1 MSMPDRK
8 RVTERLMES
17 HYLKSPLHGVGK
29 PRPPLAT
36 ISAMFAR
43 AVDDAPEAVAFGHRD
58 VSLTYSEAGRA
69 VAALARRLASLVQ
82 PGAVAALVLPNSIE
96 FGIAYFAALEALTT
110 PALLNPSYPASQ
122 LEILLREVSAG
133 VIICVPSTRDRV
145 ADLPGALGGSHV
157 ICLEENVTIATLVA
171 ETQGSATL
179 RQPEP
184 EEVGALLFS
193 GGTTGLSKIVEH
205 THERLVISARCLER
219 IWPTRAREEVF
230 LPIAPFSHI
239 YGFMMGLLFPISA
252 SAEIVIPERFQPEH
266 IVDLFAR
273 RRVTIF
279 GGGPPAIY
287 AGVLAAANLAAADLT
302 ALRVCPA
309 GGAPFPVE
317 LMERWRRATGL
328 QIQEGYGMTEM
339 APISATTNVSGVRPG
354 SVGMVVPGS
363 EVQVVDLETG
373 TRVLRRGERGEVRV
387 RGPHMMTGYRNRPE
401 ETARAIRNG
410 YIYTGDIGHLDEDG
424 FLFIT
429 DRKKDVVF
437 VKGFNVFP
445 REVEEAVHTHPKV
458 GAVGVVGVPD
468 ARTSGERLIAFVV
481 PGKGEALDVGE
492 IITHCASRLAAYQC
506 PSEIRI
512 VTSLPMTGAQKLD
525 RVALR
530 STARCERKTL
540 TD

>member
-1 MSMPDRK
+1 
-8 RVTERLMES
+8 MES
-17 HYLKSPLHGVGK
+17 PFLKSPLHAIGE
-29 PRPPLAT
+29 PSPSLAT
-36 ISAMFAR
+36 ISGMFAR

-530 STARCERKTL
+530 STARSERKTL